1 MAERTFT
8 LTQSQYE
15 ALVEFARRGVVN
27 DDGETNLEQ
36 ARNLDEFLRSLEVS
50 NDIVRSGVWI
60 QWQELGQ
67 PLANDTSFPDKWPP
81 EMRHWLEIIGRP
93 VSRADVD
100 VTVENQATNAHN
112 VLVTKDPAARVGWTP
127 VDDYFVR

>member
-15 ALVEFARRGVVN
+15 ALVSFARRGVVN

-36 ARNLDEFLRSLEVS
+36 ARQLDEFLKSLEVS
-50 NDIVRSGVWI
+50 NDIVRDGVWI
-60 QWQELGQ
+60 QWQELGV

-81 EMRHWLEIIGRP
+81 EMRFWLEFIGRR

-100 VTVENQATNAHN
+100 VTLQNQAVNAHN
-112 VLVTKDPAARVGWTP
+112 VLITKDPSARVGWTP
-127 VDDYFVR
+127 VDDFFVR